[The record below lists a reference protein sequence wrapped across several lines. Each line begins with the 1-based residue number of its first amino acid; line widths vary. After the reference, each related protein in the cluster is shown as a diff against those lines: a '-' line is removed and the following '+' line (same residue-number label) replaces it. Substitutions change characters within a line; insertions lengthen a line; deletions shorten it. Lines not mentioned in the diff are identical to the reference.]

1 MTRKVIALTGGIGSG
16 KSEVA
21 AILRGLGFKT
31 VDCDK
36 LSRTVAENPEVI
48 KQVRKLLG
56 RKCVVDGK
64 LDRKAVRQKVF
75 ADARLLES
83 YNALFFENI
92 KNLLEEKLEK
102 TEGTVFVE
110 IPVLSAFSFNWDEV
124 WLVESD
130 EQTRIKRVRNR
141 DNVTEQNVKQIMSRQ
156 TCSVNPTHTII
167 NCGTLEYLRAQVEL
181 ALKTTG
187 LEK

>member
-16 KSEVA
+16 KSEA
-21 AILRGLGFKT
+21 ASVLRGFGFKT

-36 LSRTVAENPEVI
+36 LSRTVAEDPEVI

-56 RKCVVDGK
+56 RKCVADGK
-64 LDRKAVRQKVF
+64 LDRKAVREKVF
-75 ADARLLES
+75 ADAALLDA
-83 YNALFFENI
+83 YNALFFEKI
-92 KNLLEEKLEK
+92 KTLLAEKLEK

-110 IPVLSAFSFNWDEV
+110 IPVISAFPFDWDEI
-124 WLVESD
+124 WLIESD

-156 TCSVNPTHTII
+156 TCKIDPTHTII
-167 NCGTLEYLRAQVEL
+167 NCGTRDYLKAQLEL
-181 ALKTTG
+181 ALKQSKLTD
-187 LEK
+187 